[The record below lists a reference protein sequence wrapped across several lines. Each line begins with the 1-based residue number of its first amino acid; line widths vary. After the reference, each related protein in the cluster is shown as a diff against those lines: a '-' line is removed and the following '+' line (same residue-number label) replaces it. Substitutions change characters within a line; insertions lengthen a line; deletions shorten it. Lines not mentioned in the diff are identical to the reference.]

1 MNKINANPTN
11 LFSMIGLVV
20 GCVLFGLGS
29 LIVAHVDG
37 VGAYAM
43 AFWRLLVSTFIF
55 LGLTVIFGQKFPH
68 SRQAV
73 FLALIS
79 GGALG
84 LDLGLWHESIHA
96 VGPGISTLLNSLQI
110 FFLALIG
117 FLWFGEK
124 QTKLQLL
131 SLALASIGVAFIA
144 SPEFAHNSSALW
156 GFVSG
161 ILSGAF
167 LAVSMSFVRRTHE
180 VAEVAIF
187 PMMTLVG
194 VGGTVSLM
202 PLMLMF
208 NQGQILPTTLTAWGW
223 ILVYGAVMQCMAWGL
238 IAYSI
243 PKIALSLTGLLLLTE
258 PVATLLIDYF
268 WLNKSITRG
277 QWGGAFLVLL
287 AIYLGSLKKP

>member
-1 MNKINANPTN
+1 MDKMNAKPTN
-11 LFSMIGLVV
+11 LFSMVGLVV

-43 AFWRLLVSTFIF
+43 AFWRLLVSS
-55 LGLTVIFGQKFPH
+55 VIFWVLAFVFRQKFPN
-68 SRQAV
+68 SQRAV
-73 FLALIS
+73 VFALIS

-180 VAEVAIF
+180 VADVAIF

-194 VGGTVSLM
+194 VGGALALL

-208 NQGQILPTTLTAWGW
+208 DGEQILPTTPSEWGW

-268 WLNKSITRG
+268 WLHKPINAM
-277 QWGGAFLVLL
+277 QWCGAFLVMF